1 MLKLSHHHKHIVFIC
16 SLCLFVLTIGLFFVL
31 FLDQQM
37 LLRPKQVVCT
47 QEAKLCPGGSYVS
60 RTGPH
65 CEFSPCPK
73 DELPAYRGISE
84 EPFQAPAPVAP
95 LETKTEEQ
103 VPSTSKKEGVICTQE
118 VRLCSDGSFV
128 ARTGPKCEFAPC
140 PDGLELDVD
149 R

>member
-1 MLKLSHHHKHIVFIC
+1 MLQFSHHHKHIFFV
-16 SLCLFVLTIGLFFVL
+16 STLGLFVLIVGLFLVF
-31 FLDQQM
+31 FFDQS
-37 LLRPKQVVCT
+37 RKEPAQVACT
-47 QEAKLCPGGSYVS
+47 QEARMCPNGSFVS

-84 EPFQAPAPVAP
+84 EPFQAPTPVTPPKAEAKKQTP
-95 LETKTEEQ
+95 
-103 VPSTSKKEGVICTQE
+103 PAKEGVICTQE

-140 PDGLELDVD
+140 PDDLEAESD